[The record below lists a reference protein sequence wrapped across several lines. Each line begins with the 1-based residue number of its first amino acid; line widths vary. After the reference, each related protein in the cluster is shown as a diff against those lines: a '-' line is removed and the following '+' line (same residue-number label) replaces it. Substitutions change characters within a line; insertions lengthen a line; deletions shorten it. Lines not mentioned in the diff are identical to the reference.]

1 MKKYLLLWV
10 AMLLFVAAD
19 AIGAAGKLSSYTS
32 VFLQM
37 HEQGMIDAD
46 GRIKMP
52 AEVLQRSA
60 DVKSKGALQAMN
72 VRPMTT
78 LITENG
84 VQMVESF
91 VVLADGGS
99 VADVEAAGAVVTN
112 EIGRVLIAK
121 IPVDAIETLA
131 GLDAVERISISR
143 PVRVLNDVAREV
155 THTDMLHAGT
165 GLDQTYT
172 GEGVIVGIIDD
183 GIDFNHIDFMDEDGN
198 SRVVRA
204 YCANSDSWVGGG
216 ETYDTPEDIAKLETD
231 DYTYTHGTHVAG
243 IAAGSYT
250 GNGLQGM
257 APGADLYLCGLGAS
271 MTTSDMIARADEV
284 VSYAREVD
292 KPVVINFSL
301 GSNTGPKLGTDEVA
315 MALDEMADDGVIFV
329 FAAGNEGD
337 VNLYIN
343 KSYDN
348 PSGEEQFKTM
358 LMTPDGRSD
367 LMYSSATCYTRQ
379 PSSVQFVVV
388 DTSTGDEVYESEV
401 LSPEDGPNHS
411 ISSLGR
417 YFTGMLSVSFDEVED
432 LQEIAINP
440 YILYGMDSSNRYRV
454 AVKFYGEQ
462 GDEMNMWSDGYNLVF
477 DDGGDPQYTAGTP
490 DCSINEMATGSK
502 TISVGAYTTKL
513 SWTSVNTQSYTY
525 KTEDGDPTA
534 EEGTMASF
542 SSYGRDMN
550 GVDHPTIVAPGFGV
564 ASAFSRYVSNSRQE
578 TVSQVTANGDTYS
591 WGMNAGTSMAC
602 PVVTGIIATWL
613 QRNPSLNVDDIKYIF
628 SATAQK
634 PEKFG
639 EGVAAQWGPNGL
651 IDAYAGLGS
660 CVGVENVSASGRH
673 EGMLLV
679 YPNPNDGR
687 FRVFADGENEV
698 ALSVYS
704 TSGALMFSRDYVTAD
719 GRVNVD
725 VQGELPAGIYV
736 LKLQGDRLNYSGKL
750 VIR

>member
-1 MKKYLLLWV
+1 MLLWV
-10 AMLLFVAAD
+10 AMLLFVATD

-72 VRPMTT
+72 VRPITT

-112 EIGRVLIAK
+112 EIGDMLIAK

-143 PVRVLNDVAREV
+143 PVRPLNDVAREV
-155 THTDMLHAGT
+155 THTDVLHAGSQT
-165 GLDQTYT
+165 DQPYT
-172 GEGVIVGIIDD
+172 GEGVIVGIVDS
-183 GIDFNHIDFMDEDGN
+183 GIDYNHIDFKDEDGN

-204 YCANSDSWVGGG
+204 YCEGK
-216 ETYDTPEDIAKLETD
+216 TYATPEDIAGLTTD
-231 DYTYTHGTHVAG
+231 DRTTTHGTHVAG
-243 IAAGSYT
+243 TAAGSYT

-257 APGADLYLCGLGAS
+257 APDADLYLCGLGAS
-271 MTTSDMIARADEV
+271 MSTTSMVACADEV
-284 VSYAREVD
+284 VSYAREEG

-329 FAAGNEGD
+329 IAAGNEGD

-343 KSYDN
+343 KPYTN

-358 LMTPDGRSD
+358 LMSPDGSSN
-367 LMYSSATCYTRQ
+367 LMYSSATCYSRQ
-379 PSSVQFVVV
+379 PSSVQFAVV
-388 DTSTGDEVYESEV
+388 DTSTGEEVYESEV

-417 YFTGMLSVSFDEVED
+417 YFMGMLSVTFDEVED
-432 LQEIAINP
+432 LQEITIKP
-440 YILYGMDSSNRYRV
+440 SMLYSMDGSSRYRV

-477 DDGGDPQYTAGTP
+477 DDGGDPEYTSGTP

-513 SWTSVNTQSYTY
+513 SWTSVNTQNYTY
-525 KTEDGDPTA
+525 KDGDPTA

-628 SATAQK
+628 AATAQK

-639 EGVAAQWGPNGL
+639 QGVAAQWGPNGL

-673 EGMLLV
+673 EGVLLV

-687 FRVFADGENEV
+687 FRVFADGEDEV

-704 TSGALMFSRDYVTAD
+704 TSGALMFRRDYVTAD

>member
-1 MKKYLLLWV
+1 MLLSV

-37 HEQGMIDAD
+37 HEQGMIDAE

-172 GEGVIVGIIDD
+172 GEGVIVGIVDG
-183 GIDFNHIDFMDEDGN
+183 GIDFNHIDFKDEDGN

-204 YCANSDSWVGGG
+204 YCANSDSWYGTTG
-216 ETYDTPEDIAKLETD
+216 ETYDTPEEIAGLTTD
-231 DYTYTHGTHVAG
+231 DRTTTHGTHVAG
-243 IAAGSYT
+243 TAAGSYT

-284 VSYAREVD
+284 VSYAREVG

-301 GSNTGPKLGTDEVA
+301 GTNTGPKLGTDEVA

-343 KSYDN
+343 KPYNN

-401 LSPEDGPNHS
+401 LSPEDGPDHS
-411 ISSLGR
+411 ISSLGG
-417 YFTGMLSVSFDEVED
+417 YFMGSLSVTFDEVED

-513 SWTSVNTQSYTY
+513 SWTSVNTQSQTY
-525 KTEDGDPTA
+525 KTEYPTA
-534 EEGTMASF
+534 EEGTMALF

-564 ASAFSRYVSNSRQE
+564 ASAFNRYATTTRKE

-613 QRNPSLNVDDIKYIF
+613 QRNPELNVEDIKYIF
-628 SATAQK
+628 AATAQK

-639 EGVAAQWGPNGL
+639 QGVAAQWGPNGL

-673 EGMLLV
+673 EGVLLV

-687 FRVFADGENEV
+687 FRVFADGEDEV

-704 TSGALMFSRDYVTAD
+704 TSGALMFRRDYVTAD

>member
-1 MKKYLLLWV
+1 
-10 AMLLFVAAD
+10 MLLFVAAD

-155 THTDMLHAGT
+155 THTDMLHT
-165 GLDQTYT
+165 GSQTDQPYT
-172 GEGVIVGIIDD
+172 GEGVIVGIVDS
-183 GIDFNHIDFMDEDGN
+183 GIDYNHIDFKDEDGN

-204 YCANSDSWVGGG
+204 YCEGK
-216 ETYDTPEDIAKLETD
+216 TYATPEDIAGLTTD
-231 DYTYTHGTHVAG
+231 DRTTTHGTHVAG
-243 IAAGSYT
+243 TAAGSYT
-250 GNGLQGM
+250 GNNLQGM
-257 APGADLYLCGLGAS
+257 APDADLYLCGLGAS
-271 MTTSDMIARADEV
+271 MNTTSMVACADEV
-284 VSYAREVD
+284 VSYAREVG

-315 MALDEMADDGVIFV
+315 TALDEMADDGVIFV
-329 FAAGNEGD
+329 IAAGNEGD

-343 KSYDN
+343 KPYTN

-358 LMTPDGRSD
+358 LMSPDGSSN
-367 LMYSSATCYTRQ
+367 LMYSSATCYSRQ
-379 PSSVQFVVV
+379 PSSVQFAVV
-388 DTSTGDEVYESEV
+388 DTSTGEEVYESEV
-401 LSPEDGPNHS
+401 LSPEDGSDHS
-411 ISSLGR
+411 ISSLGW
-417 YFTGMLSVSFDEVED
+417 YFMGMLSVTFDEVED
-432 LQEIAINP
+432 LQEITIEP
-440 YILYGMDSSNRYRV
+440 SMLYSMDGSSRYRV

-462 GDEMNMWSDGYNLVF
+462 GDEMNMWSDGYMLVF
-477 DDGGDPQYTAGTP
+477 DDGGDPDYTAGTP

-513 SWTSVNTQSYTY
+513 SWTSINSVSYSY
-525 KTEDGDPTA
+525 SDRTA
-534 EEGTMASF
+534 AVGEMASF

-550 GVDHPTIVAPGFGV
+550 GVDHPTIVAPGFGL
-564 ASAFSRYVSNSRQE
+564 ASAFNRYATTSRQE

-613 QRNPSLNVDDIKYIF
+613 QRNPELNVEDIKYIF
-628 SATAQK
+628 AATAQK

-639 EGVAAQWGPNGL
+639 QGVEAQWGPNGL

-673 EGMLLV
+673 EGVLLV

-687 FRVFADGENEV
+687 FRVFADGEDEV

-704 TSGALMFSRDYVTAD
+704 TSGALMFRRDYVTAD

>member
-37 HEQGMIDAD
+37 HEQGMIDAE

-121 IPVDAIETLA
+121 IPVDAIEMLA

-172 GEGVIVGIIDD
+172 GEGVIVGIVDG
-183 GIDFNHIDFMDEDGN
+183 GIDFNHIDFKDEDGN

-204 YCANSDSWVGGG
+204 YCANSDSWYGTTG
-216 ETYDTPEDIAKLETD
+216 ETYDTPEDIAGLTTD
-231 DYTYTHGTHVAG
+231 DRTSTHGTHVAG
-243 IAAGSYT
+243 TAAGSYT

-271 MTTSDMIARADEV
+271 MSTTSMVACADEV
-284 VSYAREVD
+284 VSYAREVG

-301 GSNTGPKLGTDEVA
+301 GTNTGPKLGTDEVA

-329 FAAGNEGD
+329 IAAGNEGD

-343 KSYDN
+343 KPYNN

-367 LMYSSATCYTRQ
+367 LYMCKATCYTRQ

-388 DTSTGDEVYESEV
+388 DTSTGNEVYESEV
-401 LSPEDGPNHS
+401 LSPEDGSDHS

-417 YFTGMLSVSFDEVED
+417 YFMGSLSVSFDEVED
-432 LQEIAINP
+432 LQEIAIEP
-440 YILYGMDSSNRYRV
+440 YMYSITGSNRYRV

-477 DDGGDPQYTAGTP
+477 DDGGDPDYTAGTP

-513 SWTSVNTQSYTY
+513 SWTSINSVSYSY
-525 KTEDGDPTA
+525 SDRTA
-534 EEGTMASF
+534 AVGEMASF

-550 GVDHPTIVAPGFGV
+550 GVDHPTIVAPGFGL
-564 ASAFSRYVSNSRQE
+564 ASAFNRYATTSRQE
-578 TVSQVTANGDTYS
+578 TVSRITVDGDNYD

-628 SATAQK
+628 AATAQK

-639 EGVAAQWGPNGL
+639 QGVAAQWGPNGL
-651 IDAYAGLGS
+651 IDAYAGWGS
-660 CVGVENVSASGRH
+660 CAGIDEVTVAGDRDEAFI
-673 EGMLLV
+673 
-679 YPNPNDGR
+679 YPNPTDGR
-687 FRVFADGENEV
+687 FRVIAQGEDEV
-698 ALSVYS
+698 SIAVYS
-704 TSGALMFSRDYVTAD
+704 TSGALMFRRDYVTAD

>member
-1 MKKYLLLWV
+1 MLLWV

-37 HEQGMIDAD
+37 HEQGMIDAE

-143 PVRVLNDVAREV
+143 PVRPLNDVAREV
-155 THTDMLHAGT
+155 THTDVLHAGV
-165 GLDQTYT
+165 QTEQPYT
-172 GEGVIVGIIDD
+172 GEGVIVGIVDG

-204 YCANSDSWVGGG
+204 YCANSDSWYGTTG
-216 ETYDTPEDIAKLETD
+216 ETYDTPEEIAGLTTD
-231 DYTYTHGTHVAG
+231 DRTTTHGTHVAG
-243 IAAGSYT
+243 TAAGSYT

-284 VSYAREVD
+284 VSYAREVG

-329 FAAGNEGD
+329 IAAGNEGD

-343 KSYDN
+343 KPYNN

-388 DTSTGDEVYESEV
+388 DTSTGNEVYESEV
-401 LSPEDGPNHS
+401 LSPEDGQSHS

-417 YFTGMLSVSFDEVED
+417 YFTGMLSVTFDEVED
-432 LQEIAINP
+432 LQEIAIEP
-440 YILYGMDSSNRYRV
+440 YMLYSMTGSKRYRV

-477 DDGGDPQYTAGTP
+477 DDGGDPEFTAGTS

-513 SWTSVNTQSYTY
+513 SWTSVNTQNYNYTD
-525 KTEDGDPTA
+525 ESA
-534 EEGTMASF
+534 ELWTMASF

-550 GVDHPTIVAPGFGV
+550 GVDHPTIVAPGFGL
-564 ASAFSRYVSNSRQE
+564 ASAFNRYATTSRQE

-628 SATAQK
+628 AATAQK

-639 EGVAAQWGPNGL
+639 QGVEAQWGPNGL

-673 EGMLLV
+673 EGVLLV

-687 FRVFADGENEV
+687 FRVFADGEDEV

-704 TSGALMFSRDYVTAD
+704 TSGALMFRRDYVTAD

>member
-1 MKKYLLLWV
+1 MLLSV

-155 THTDMLHAGT
+155 THTDVLHAGSQT
-165 GLDQTYT
+165 DQPYT
-172 GEGVIVGIIDD
+172 GEGVIVGIVDG
-183 GIDFNHIDFMDEDGN
+183 GIDYNHIDFKDGDGN

-204 YCANSDSWVGGG
+204 YCANSWGDGK
-216 ETYDTPEDIAKLETD
+216 TYATPEDIAGLTTD
-231 DYTYTHGTHVAG
+231 DRTTTHGTHVAG
-243 IAAGSYT
+243 TAAGSYT

-257 APGADLYLCGLGAS
+257 APGADLYLCGLGES
-271 MTTSDMIARADEV
+271 MYTTDMIARADEV
-284 VSYAREVD
+284 VSYAREVG

-329 FAAGNEGD
+329 IAAGNEGD

-343 KSYDN
+343 KPYTN

-358 LMTPDGRSD
+358 LMSPDGSSN
-367 LMYSSATCYTRQ
+367 LMYSSATCYSRQ
-379 PSSVQFVVV
+379 PSSVQFAVV
-388 DTSTGDEVYESEV
+388 DTSTGEEVYESEV
-401 LSPEDGPNHS
+401 LSPEDGSDHS

-417 YFTGMLSVSFDEVED
+417 YFMGILSVTFDEVED
-432 LQEIAINP
+432 LQEITIEP
-440 YILYGMDSSNRYRV
+440 SMLYSMDGSSRYRV

-462 GDEMNMWSDGYNLVF
+462 GDEMNMWSDGYMLVF
-477 DDGGDPQYTAGTP
+477 DDGGDPDYTAGTP

-513 SWTSVNTQSYTY
+513 SWTSVNTQSQTY
-525 KTEDGDPTA
+525 KTEYPTA
-534 EEGTMASF
+534 EEGTMALF

-564 ASAFSRYVSNSRQE
+564 ASAFNRYATTTRKE

-613 QRNPSLNVDDIKYIF
+613 QRNPELNVEDIKYIF
-628 SATAQK
+628 AATAQK

-639 EGVAAQWGPNGL
+639 QGVAAQWGPNGL

-673 EGMLLV
+673 EGVLLV

-687 FRVFADGENEV
+687 FRVFADGEDEV
-698 ALSVYS
+698 VLSVYS
-704 TSGALMFSRDYVTAD
+704 TSGALMFRRDYVTAD

>member
-52 AEVLQRSA
+52 AEVLQRST

-165 GLDQTYT
+165 GLGQTYT
-172 GEGVIVGIIDD
+172 GEGVIVGIVDG
-183 GIDFNHIDFMDEDGN
+183 GIDFNHIDFKDEDGN

-204 YCANSDSWVGGG
+204 YCANSDSWYGTTG
-216 ETYDTPEDIAKLETD
+216 ETYDTPEEIAGLTTD
-231 DYTYTHGTHVAG
+231 DRTSTHGTHVAG
-243 IAAGSYT
+243 TAAGSYT

-271 MTTSDMIARADEV
+271 MTTSGMIARADEV
-284 VSYAREVD
+284 VSYAREVG

-329 FAAGNEGD
+329 IAAGNEGD

-343 KSYDN
+343 KPYNN

-358 LMTPDGRSD
+358 LMSPDGSSN
-367 LMYSSATCYTRQ
+367 LMYSSATCYSRQ
-379 PSSVQFVVV
+379 PSSVQFAVV
-388 DTSTGDEVYESEV
+388 DTSTGEEVYESEV

-411 ISSLGR
+411 ISSLGG
-417 YFTGMLSVSFDEVED
+417 YFMGMLSVKFDEVED
-432 LQEIAINP
+432 LQEIAIKP
-440 YILYGMDSSNRYRV
+440 DILYGSSNRYRV

-513 SWTSVNTQSYTY
+513 SWTSVNTQNYNYTD
-525 KTEDGDPTA
+525 ESA
-534 EEGTMASF
+534 ELWTMASF

-550 GVDHPTIVAPGFGV
+550 GVDHPTIVAPGFGL
-564 ASAFSRYVSNSRQE
+564 ASAFNRYATTTRKE

-628 SATAQK
+628 AATAQK

-639 EGVAAQWGPNGL
+639 QGVAAQWGPNGL
-651 IDAYAGLGS
+651 IDAYAGWGS
-660 CVGVENVSASGRH
+660 CAGIDEVTVAGDRDEAFI
-673 EGMLLV
+673 
-679 YPNPNDGR
+679 YPNPTDGR
-687 FRVFADGENEV
+687 FRVIAQGEDEV
-698 ALSVYS
+698 SIAVYS
-704 TSGALMFSRDYVTAD
+704 TSGALMLSRDYVTVD

>member
-10 AMLLFVAAD
+10 AMLLFVATD

-72 VRPMTT
+72 VRPITT

-112 EIGRVLIAK
+112 EIGDMLIAK

-143 PVRVLNDVAREV
+143 PVRPLNDVAREV
-155 THTDMLHAGT
+155 THTDVLHAGSQT
-165 GLDQTYT
+165 DQPYT
-172 GEGVIVGIIDD
+172 GEGVIVGIVDS
-183 GIDFNHIDFMDEDGN
+183 GIDYNHIDFKDEDGN

-204 YCANSDSWVGGG
+204 YCEGK
-216 ETYDTPEDIAKLETD
+216 TYATPEDIAGLTTD
-231 DYTYTHGTHVAG
+231 DRTTTHGTHVAG
-243 IAAGSYT
+243 TAAGSYT

-257 APGADLYLCGLGAS
+257 APDADLYLCGLGAS
-271 MTTSDMIARADEV
+271 MSTTSMVACADEV
-284 VSYAREVD
+284 VSYAREEG

-329 FAAGNEGD
+329 IAAGNEGD

-343 KSYDN
+343 KPYTN

-358 LMTPDGRSD
+358 LMSPDGSSN
-367 LMYSSATCYTRQ
+367 LMYSSATCYSRQ
-379 PSSVQFVVV
+379 PSSVQFAVV
-388 DTSTGDEVYESEV
+388 DTSTGEEVYESEV

-417 YFTGMLSVSFDEVED
+417 YFMGMLSVTFDEVED
-432 LQEIAINP
+432 LQEITIKP
-440 YILYGMDSSNRYRV
+440 SMLYSMDGSSRYRV

-477 DDGGDPQYTAGTP
+477 DDGGDPEYTSGTP

-513 SWTSVNTQSYTY
+513 SWTSVNTQNYTY
-525 KTEDGDPTA
+525 KDGDPTA

-628 SATAQK
+628 AATAQK

-639 EGVAAQWGPNGL
+639 QGVAAQWGPNGL

-673 EGMLLV
+673 EGVLLV

-687 FRVFADGENEV
+687 FRVFADGEDEV

-704 TSGALMFSRDYVTAD
+704 TSGALMFRRDYVTAD

>member
-1 MKKYLLLWV
+1 MKKYLLLSV

-172 GEGVIVGIIDD
+172 GEGVIVGIVDG
-183 GIDFNHIDFMDEDGN
+183 GIDFNHIDFKDEDGN

-204 YCANSDSWVGGG
+204 YCANSDSWYGTTG
-216 ETYDTPEDIAKLETD
+216 ETYDTPEEIAGLTTD
-231 DYTYTHGTHVAG
+231 DRTSTHGTHVAG
-243 IAAGSYT
+243 TAAGSYT

-271 MTTSDMIARADEV
+271 MSTSGMIARADEV
-284 VSYAREVD
+284 VSYAREVG

-329 FAAGNEGD
+329 IAAGNEGD

-343 KSYDN
+343 KPYNN

-388 DTSTGDEVYESEV
+388 DTSTGNEVYESEV
-401 LSPEDGPNHS
+401 LSPEDGPDHS

-417 YFTGMLSVSFDEVED
+417 YFTGMLSVTFDEVED

-513 SWTSVNTQSYTY
+513 SWTSVNTQNYNYTD
-525 KTEDGDPTA
+525 ESA
-534 EEGTMASF
+534 ELWTMASF

-564 ASAFSRYVSNSRQE
+564 ASAFNRYATTSRQE

-628 SATAQK
+628 AATAQK

-639 EGVAAQWGPNGL
+639 QGVAAQWGPNGL

-687 FRVFADGENEV
+687 FSVFADGENEV

-704 TSGALMFSRDYVTAD
+704 TSGALMFSRDYVTVD

>member
-1 MKKYLLLWV
+1 MLLSV

-37 HEQGMIDAD
+37 HEQGMIDAE

-112 EIGRVLIAK
+112 EIGDMLIAK

-143 PVRVLNDVAREV
+143 PVRPLNDVAREV
-155 THTDMLHAGT
+155 THTDVLHAGV
-165 GLDQTYT
+165 QTEQPYT
-172 GEGVIVGIIDD
+172 GEGVIVGIVDS
-183 GIDFNHIDFMDEDGN
+183 GIDFNHIDFKDEDGN

-204 YCANSDSWVGGG
+204 YCANSDSWYGTTG
-216 ETYDTPEDIAKLETD
+216 ETYDTPEEIAGLTTD
-231 DYTYTHGTHVAG
+231 DRTTTHGTHVAG
-243 IAAGSYT
+243 TAAGSYT

-284 VSYAREVD
+284 VSYAREVG

-329 FAAGNEGD
+329 IAAGNEGD

-343 KSYDN
+343 KPYNN

-388 DTSTGDEVYESEV
+388 DTSTGNEVYESEV
-401 LSPEDGPNHS
+401 LSPEDGSDHS

-417 YFTGMLSVSFDEVED
+417 YFMGSLSVTFDEVED

-513 SWTSVNTQSYTY
+513 SWTSVNTQNYTY
-525 KTEDGDPTA
+525 KDGDPTA

-542 SSYGRDMN
+542 SSYGRDMH
-550 GVDHPTIVAPGFGV
+550 GVEHPVIVAPGFGV
-564 ASAFSRYVSNSRQE
+564 ASAFNRYATTTRQE

-613 QRNPSLNVDDIKYIF
+613 QRNPELNVENIKYIF
-628 SATAQK
+628 AATAQK

-639 EGVAAQWGPNGL
+639 QGVEAQWGPNGL

-673 EGMLLV
+673 EGVLLV

-687 FRVFADGENEV
+687 FRVFADGEDEV

-704 TSGALMFSRDYVTAD
+704 TSGALMFRRDYVTAD

>member
-1 MKKYLLLWV
+1 MLLWV

-37 HEQGMIDAD
+37 HEQGMIDAE

-112 EIGRVLIAK
+112 EIGDMLIAK
-121 IPVDAIETLA
+121 IPVDAIEMLA

-172 GEGVIVGIIDD
+172 GEGVIVGIVDG
-183 GIDFNHIDFMDEDGN
+183 GIDFNHIDFKDEDGN

-204 YCANSDSWVGGG
+204 YCANSDSWYGTTG
-216 ETYDTPEDIAKLETD
+216 ETYDTPEEIAGLTTD
-231 DYTYTHGTHVAG
+231 DRTTTHGTHVAG
-243 IAAGSYT
+243 TAAGSYT

-284 VSYAREVD
+284 VSYAREVG

-329 FAAGNEGD
+329 IAAGNEGD

-343 KSYDN
+343 KPYNN

-388 DTSTGDEVYESEV
+388 DTSTGEEVYESEV
-401 LSPEDGPNHS
+401 LSPEDGQSHS
-411 ISSLGR
+411 ISSLGG
-417 YFTGMLSVSFDEVED
+417 YFRGILYVTFDEVEY
-432 LQEIAINP
+432 LQEITIEP
-440 YILYGMDSSNRYRV
+440 YMLYSMDGSNRYRV

-477 DDGGDPQYTAGTP
+477 DDGGDPEFTAGTS

-513 SWTSVNTQSYTY
+513 SWTSVNTQNYNYTD
-525 KTEDGDPTA
+525 ESA
-534 EEGTMASF
+534 ELWTMASF

-550 GVDHPTIVAPGFGV
+550 GVDHPTIVAPGFGL
-564 ASAFSRYVSNSRQE
+564 ASAFNRYATTTRKE

-613 QRNPSLNVDDIKYIF
+613 QRNPELNVEDIKYIF
-628 SATAQK
+628 AATAQK

-639 EGVAAQWGPNGL
+639 QGVAAQWGPNGL

-687 FRVFADGENEV
+687 FRVFADGEDEV

-704 TSGALMFSRDYVTAD
+704 TSGALMLSRDYVTAD

-736 LKLQGDRLNYSGKL
+736 LRLQGDRLNYSGKL

>member
-1 MKKYLLLWV
+1 MLLWV

-37 HEQGMIDAD
+37 HEQGMIDAE
-46 GRIKMP
+46 GRVKLPEEAFMSKNGLKMR
-52 AEVLQRSA
+52 AA
-60 DVKSKGALQAMN
+60 DKTAFS
-72 VRPMTT
+72 RPMTAIT
-78 LITENG
+78 TENG

-143 PVRVLNDVAREV
+143 PVRPLNDVAREV
-155 THTDMLHAGT
+155 THTDVLHAGV
-165 GLDQTYT
+165 QTEQPYT
-172 GEGVIVGIIDD
+172 GEGVIVGIVDS
-183 GIDFNHIDFMDEDGN
+183 GIDYNHIDFKDGDGN

-204 YCANSDSWVGGG
+204 YCANSDSWYGTTG
-216 ETYDTPEDIAKLETD
+216 ETYDTPEEIAGLTTD
-231 DYTYTHGTHVAG
+231 DRTTTHGTHVAG
-243 IAAGSYT
+243 TAAGSYT

-284 VSYAREVD
+284 VSYAREVG

-301 GSNTGPKLGTDEVA
+301 GTNTGPKLGTDEVA

-329 FAAGNEGD
+329 IAAGNEGD

-343 KSYDN
+343 KPYNN

-388 DTSTGDEVYESEV
+388 DTSTGNEVYESEV

-417 YFTGMLSVSFDEVED
+417 YFTGMLYVTFDEVED

-513 SWTSVNTQSYTY
+513 SWTSVNTQNYNYTD
-525 KTEDGDPTA
+525 ESA
-534 EEGTMASF
+534 ELWTMASF
-542 SSYGRDMN
+542 SSYGRDMH
-550 GVDHPTIVAPGFGV
+550 GVEHPVIVAPGFGL
-564 ASAFSRYVSNSRQE
+564 ASAFNRYATTTRKE

-628 SATAQK
+628 AATAQK

-639 EGVAAQWGPNGL
+639 QGVAAQWGPNGL
-651 IDAYAGLGS
+651 IDAYAGWGS
-660 CVGVENVSASGRH
+660 CAGIDEVTVAGDRDEAFI
-673 EGMLLV
+673 
-679 YPNPNDGR
+679 YPNPTDGR
-687 FRVFADGENEV
+687 FRVFADGEDEV

-704 TSGALMFSRDYVTAD
+704 TSGALMFRRDYVTAD

>member
-1 MKKYLLLWV
+1 MLLWV

-37 HEQGMIDAD
+37 HEQGMIDAE

-112 EIGRVLIAK
+112 EIGDMLIAK

-143 PVRVLNDVAREV
+143 PVRPLNDVAREV
-155 THTDMLHAGT
+155 THTDVLHAGSQT
-165 GLDQTYT
+165 DQPYT
-172 GEGVIVGIIDD
+172 GEGVIVGIVDS
-183 GIDFNHIDFMDEDGN
+183 GIDYNHIDFKDGDGN

-204 YCANSDSWVGGG
+204 YCEGK
-216 ETYDTPEDIAKLETD
+216 TYATPEDIAGLTTD
-231 DYTYTHGTHVAG
+231 DRTTTHGTHVAG
-243 IAAGSYT
+243 TAAGSYT

-284 VSYAREVD
+284 VSYAREVG

-329 FAAGNEGD
+329 IAAGNEGD

-343 KSYDN
+343 KPYNN

-358 LMTPDGRSD
+358 LMTPDGSSD

-388 DTSTGDEVYESEV
+388 DTSTGNEVYESEV

-417 YFTGMLSVSFDEVED
+417 YFTGVLYVTFDEVEN
-432 LQEIAINP
+432 LQEIAIEP
-440 YILYGMDSSNRYRV
+440 YMLYSMTGSSRYRV

-477 DDGGDPQYTAGTP
+477 DDGGDPEFTAGTS

-513 SWTSVNTQSYTY
+513 SWTSINSVTYSYT
-525 KTEDGDPTA
+525 ERDPTA
-534 EEGTMASF
+534 EVGTMASF

-578 TVSQVTANGDTYS
+578 TVSQVTANGETYS

-628 SATAQK
+628 AATAQK

-639 EGVAAQWGPNGL
+639 QGVAAQWGPNGL

-687 FRVFADGENEV
+687 FRVFADGEDEV

-704 TSGALMFSRDYVTAD
+704 TSGALMFRRDYVTAD

>member
-1 MKKYLLLWV
+1 MLLSV

-91 VVLADGGS
+91 VLLADGGS

-112 EIGRVLIAK
+112 EIGDMLIAK

-143 PVRVLNDVAREV
+143 PVRPLNDVAREV
-155 THTDMLHAGT
+155 THTDVLHAGSQI
-165 GLDQTYT
+165 DQPYT
-172 GEGVIVGIIDD
+172 GEGVIVGIVDS
-183 GIDFNHIDFMDEDGN
+183 GIDYNHIDFKDEDGN

-204 YCANSDSWVGGG
+204 YCANSDSWYGTTG
-216 ETYDTPEDIAKLETD
+216 ETYDTPEEIAGLTTD
-231 DYTYTHGTHVAG
+231 DRTSTHGTHVAG
-243 IAAGSYT
+243 TAAGSYT

-271 MTTSDMIARADEV
+271 MSTSGMIARADEV
-284 VSYAREVD
+284 VSYAREVG

-329 FAAGNEGD
+329 IAAGNEGD

-343 KSYDN
+343 KPYNN

-358 LMTPDGRSD
+358 LMSPDGSSD
-367 LMYSSATCYTRQ
+367 LMYSSATCYSRQ

-388 DTSTGDEVYESEV
+388 DTLTGDEVYESEV
-401 LSPEDGPNHS
+401 LSPEDGPDHS

-417 YFTGMLSVSFDEVED
+417 YFMGSLSVTFDEVED

-513 SWTSVNTQSYTY
+513 SWTSVNTQNYTY
-525 KTEDGDPTA
+525 KTEGGDPTA

-542 SSYGRDMN
+542 SSYGRDMH
-550 GVDHPTIVAPGFGV
+550 GVEHPVIVAPGFGL
-564 ASAFSRYVSNSRQE
+564 ASAFNRYATTTRQE
-578 TVSQVTANGDTYS
+578 TVSQVTADGDTYS

-628 SATAQK
+628 AATAQK

-639 EGVAAQWGPNGL
+639 QGVAAQWGPNGL

-673 EGMLLV
+673 EGVLLV

-687 FRVFADGENEV
+687 FRVFADGEDEV

>member
-1 MKKYLLLWV
+1 MLLSV

-183 GIDFNHIDFMDEDGN
+183 GIDFNHIDFKDEDGN

-343 KSYDN
+343 KPYTN

-388 DTSTGDEVYESEV
+388 DTSTGNEVYESEV

-417 YFTGMLSVSFDEVED
+417 YFMGSLYVSFDEV
-432 LQEIAINP
+432 
-440 YILYGMDSSNRYRV
+440 RYRV

-513 SWTSVNTQSYTY
+513 SWTSINSVTYSYT
-525 KTEDGDPTA
+525 ESDPTA

-550 GVDHPTIVAPGFGV
+550 GVDHPTIVAPGYGL
-564 ASAFSRYVSNSRQE
+564 ASAFNRYATTSREE
-578 TVSQVTANGDTYS
+578 TVSRITVDGDNYD

-628 SATAQK
+628 AATAQK

-639 EGVAAQWGPNGL
+639 QGVEAQWGPNGL

-673 EGMLLV
+673 EGVLLV

-687 FRVFADGENEV
+687 FRVFADGEDEV

>member
-1 MKKYLLLWV
+1 MLLSV

-37 HEQGMIDAD
+37 HEQGMIDAE

-172 GEGVIVGIIDD
+172 GEGVIVGIVDG

-204 YCANSDSWVGGG
+204 YCANSDSWYVTTG
-216 ETYDTPEDIAKLETD
+216 ETYDTPEEIAGLTTD
-231 DYTYTHGTHVAG
+231 DRTTTHGTHVAG
-243 IAAGSYT
+243 TAAGSYT

-271 MTTSDMIARADEV
+271 MTTSGMIARADEV
-284 VSYAREVD
+284 VSYAREVG

-301 GSNTGPKLGTDEVA
+301 GTNTGPKLGTNEVA

-329 FAAGNEGD
+329 IAAGNEGD

-358 LMTPDGRSD
+358 LMSPDGSSN
-367 LMYSSATCYTRQ
+367 LMYNSSATCYSRQ

-388 DTSTGDEVYESEV
+388 DTSTGEEVYESEV
-401 LSPEDGPNHS
+401 LSPEDGPDHS

-417 YFTGMLSVSFDEVED
+417 YFMGSLSVTFDEVED

-440 YILYGMDSSNRYRV
+440 LLYGMDSSNRYRV

-513 SWTSVNTQSYTY
+513 SWTSVNTQSQTY
-525 KTEDGDPTA
+525 KTEYPTA
-534 EEGTMASF
+534 EEGTMALF

-564 ASAFSRYVSNSRQE
+564 ASAFNRYATTTRKE

-613 QRNPSLNVDDIKYIF
+613 QRNPELNVEDIKYIF
-628 SATAQK
+628 AATAQK

-639 EGVAAQWGPNGL
+639 QGVAAQWGPNGL

-673 EGMLLV
+673 EGVLLV

-687 FRVFADGENEV
+687 FRVFADGEDEV

-704 TSGALMFSRDYVTAD
+704 TSGALMFRRDYVTAD

>member
-1 MKKYLLLWV
+1 MLLWV

-37 HEQGMIDAD
+37 HEQGMIDAE

-112 EIGRVLIAK
+112 EIGDMLIAK

-143 PVRVLNDVAREV
+143 PVRPLNDVAREV
-155 THTDMLHAGT
+155 THTDVLHAGV
-165 GLDQTYT
+165 QTEQPYT
-172 GEGVIVGIIDD
+172 GEGVIVGIVDS
-183 GIDFNHIDFMDEDGN
+183 GIDFNHIDFKDEDGN

-204 YCANSDSWVGGG
+204 YCANSDSWYGTTG
-216 ETYDTPEDIAKLETD
+216 ETYDTPEEIAGLTTD
-231 DYTYTHGTHVAG
+231 DRRTTHGTHVAG
-243 IAAGSYT
+243 TAAGSYT

-284 VSYAREVD
+284 VSYAREVG

-329 FAAGNEGD
+329 IAAGNEGD

-343 KSYDN
+343 KPYTN

-358 LMTPDGRSD
+358 LMSPDGSSD

-388 DTSTGDEVYESEV
+388 DTSTGNEVYESEV

-417 YFTGMLSVSFDEVED
+417 YFMGMLSVTFDEVED
-432 LQEIAINP
+432 LQEITIKP
-440 YILYGMDSSNRYRV
+440 SMLYSMDGSSRYRV

-477 DDGGDPQYTAGTP
+477 DDGGDPEYTSGTP

-513 SWTSVNTQSYTY
+513 SWTSVNTQNYTY
-525 KTEDGDPTA
+525 KKEGGDPTA

-564 ASAFSRYVSNSRQE
+564 ASAFNRYATTSREE
-578 TVSQVTANGDTYS
+578 TVSRITVDGDNYD

-613 QRNPSLNVDDIKYIF
+613 QRNPELNVEDIKYIF
-628 SATAQK
+628 AATAQK

-639 EGVAAQWGPNGL
+639 QGVAAQWGPNGL

-687 FRVFADGENEV
+687 FRVFADGEDEV

-704 TSGALMFSRDYVTAD
+704 TSGALMFRRDYVTAD

>member
-37 HEQGMIDAD
+37 HEQGMIDAE

-112 EIGRVLIAK
+112 EIGDMLIAK

-143 PVRVLNDVAREV
+143 PVRPLNDVAREV
-155 THTDMLHAGT
+155 THTDVLHAGSQT
-165 GLDQTYT
+165 DQPYT
-172 GEGVIVGIIDD
+172 GEGVIVGIVDS
-183 GIDFNHIDFMDEDGN
+183 GIDYNHIDFKDGDGN

-204 YCANSDSWVGGG
+204 YCEGK
-216 ETYDTPEDIAKLETD
+216 TYATPEDIAGLTTD
-231 DYTYTHGTHVAG
+231 DRTTTHGTHVAG
-243 IAAGSYT
+243 TAAGSYT

-284 VSYAREVD
+284 VSYAREVG

-329 FAAGNEGD
+329 IAAGNEGD

-343 KSYDN
+343 KPYNN

-358 LMTPDGRSD
+358 LMTPDGSSD

-388 DTSTGDEVYESEV
+388 DTSTGNEVYESEV

-411 ISSLGR
+411 IRSLGR
-417 YFTGMLSVSFDEVED
+417 YFTGMLSVTFDEVED

-477 DDGGDPQYTAGTP
+477 DDGGDPEFTAGTS

-513 SWTSVNTQSYTY
+513 SWTSVNTQNYNYTD
-525 KTEDGDPTA
+525 ESA
-534 EEGTMASF
+534 ELWTMASF
-542 SSYGRDMN
+542 SSYGRDMH
-550 GVDHPTIVAPGFGV
+550 GVEHPVIVAPGFGL
-564 ASAFSRYVSNSRQE
+564 ASAFNRYATTTRKE

-628 SATAQK
+628 AATAQK

-639 EGVAAQWGPNGL
+639 QGVAAQWGPNGL
-651 IDAYAGLGS
+651 IDAYAGWGS
-660 CVGVENVSASGRH
+660 CAGIDEVTVAGDRDEAFI
-673 EGMLLV
+673 
-679 YPNPNDGR
+679 YPNPTDGR
-687 FRVFADGENEV
+687 FRVIAQGEDEV
-698 ALSVYS
+698 SIAVYS
-704 TSGALMFSRDYVTAD
+704 TSGALMLSRDYVTAD

>member
-1 MKKYLLLWV
+1 MLLWV
-10 AMLLFVAAD
+10 AMLLFVASD

-204 YCANSDSWVGGG
+204 YCANSNSWVGGG

-284 VSYAREVD
+284 VSYAREVG

-343 KSYDN
+343 KPYNN

-358 LMTPDGRSD
+358 LMTPDGSSD
-367 LMYSSATCYTRQ
+367 LYMCKATCYTRQ

-388 DTSTGDEVYESEV
+388 DTSTGNEVYESEV
-401 LSPEDGPNHS
+401 LSPEDGQSHS

-417 YFTGMLSVSFDEVED
+417 YFRGILYVTFDEVED
-432 LQEIAINP
+432 LQEITIEP
-440 YILYGMDSSNRYRV
+440 SMLYSMDGSSRYRV

-462 GDEMNMWSDGYNLVF
+462 GDEMNMWSDGYMLVF

-513 SWTSVNTQSYTY
+513 SWTSVNTQNYNYTD
-525 KTEDGDPTA
+525 ESA
-534 EEGTMASF
+534 ELWTMASF

-613 QRNPSLNVDDIKYIF
+613 QRNPELNVEDIKYIF
-628 SATAQK
+628 AATAQK

-639 EGVAAQWGPNGL
+639 QGVEAQWGPNGL

-687 FRVFADGENEV
+687 FRVFADGEDEV

-704 TSGALMFSRDYVTAD
+704 TSGALMLSRDYVTAD

>member
-1 MKKYLLLWV
+1 MLLWV
-10 AMLLFVAAD
+10 AMLLFVATD

-112 EIGRVLIAK
+112 EIGDMLIAK

-143 PVRVLNDVAREV
+143 PVRPLNDVAREV
-155 THTDMLHAGT
+155 THTDVLHAGSQT
-165 GLDQTYT
+165 DQPYT
-172 GEGVIVGIIDD
+172 GEGVIVGIVDS
-183 GIDFNHIDFMDEDGN
+183 GIDYNHIDFKDEDGN

-204 YCANSDSWVGGG
+204 YCEGK
-216 ETYDTPEDIAKLETD
+216 TYATPEDIAGLTTD
-231 DYTYTHGTHVAG
+231 DRTTTHGTHVAG
-243 IAAGSYT
+243 TAAGSYT

-257 APGADLYLCGLGAS
+257 APDADLYLCGLGAS
-271 MTTSDMIARADEV
+271 MSTTSMVACADEV
-284 VSYAREVD
+284 VSYAREEG

-329 FAAGNEGD
+329 IAAGNEGD

-343 KSYDN
+343 KPYTN

-358 LMTPDGRSD
+358 LMSPDGSSN
-367 LMYSSATCYTRQ
+367 LMYSSATCYSRQ
-379 PSSVQFVVV
+379 PSSVQFAVV
-388 DTSTGDEVYESEV
+388 DTSTGEEVYESEV

-417 YFTGMLSVSFDEVED
+417 YFMGMLSVTFDEVED
-432 LQEIAINP
+432 LQEITIKP
-440 YILYGMDSSNRYRV
+440 SMLYSMDGSSRYRV

-477 DDGGDPQYTAGTP
+477 DDGGDPEYTSGTP

-513 SWTSVNTQSYTY
+513 SWTSVNTQNYTY
-525 KTEDGDPTA
+525 KDGDPTA

-628 SATAQK
+628 AATAQK

-639 EGVAAQWGPNGL
+639 QGVAAQWGPNGL

-673 EGMLLV
+673 EGVLLV

-687 FRVFADGENEV
+687 FRVFADGEDEV

-704 TSGALMFSRDYVTAD
+704 TSGALMFRRDYVTAD

>member
-1 MKKYLLLWV
+1 MLLWV

-172 GEGVIVGIIDD
+172 GEGVIVGIVDG

-204 YCANSDSWVGGG
+204 YCANSDSWYVTTG
-216 ETYDTPEDIAKLETD
+216 ETYDTPEEIAGLTTD
-231 DYTYTHGTHVAG
+231 DRTTTHGTHVAG
-243 IAAGSYT
+243 TAAGSYT

-271 MTTSDMIARADEV
+271 MSTSGMIARADEV
-284 VSYAREVD
+284 VSYAREVG

-301 GSNTGPKLGTDEVA
+301 GTNTGPKLGTNEVA

-329 FAAGNEGD
+329 IAAGNEGD

-343 KSYDN
+343 KPYNN

-358 LMTPDGRSD
+358 LMSPDGSSD
-367 LMYSSATCYTRQ
+367 LMYNSSATCYSRQ

-401 LSPEDGPNHS
+401 LSPEDGPDHS

-417 YFTGMLSVSFDEVED
+417 YFMGSLSVTFDEVED

-440 YILYGMDSSNRYRV
+440 LLYGMYSSNRYRV

-477 DDGGDPQYTAGTP
+477 DDGGDPEYTSGTP

-513 SWTSVNTQSYTY
+513 SWTSVNTQSQTY
-525 KTEDGDPTA
+525 KTEYPTA
-534 EEGTMASF
+534 EEGTMALF

-564 ASAFSRYVSNSRQE
+564 ASAFNRYATTTRKE

-628 SATAQK
+628 AATAQK
-634 PEKFG
+634 PEKYG
-639 EGVAAQWGPNGL
+639 QGVEAQWGPNGL

-673 EGMLLV
+673 EGVLLV

-687 FRVFADGENEV
+687 FRVFADGEDEV

-704 TSGALMFSRDYVTAD
+704 TSGALMFSRNYVTAD

>member
-1 MKKYLLLWV
+1 MLLSV

-99 VADVEAAGAVVTN
+99 VADVEAVGAVVTN
-112 EIGRVLIAK
+112 EIGDMLVAK
-121 IPVDAIETLA
+121 IPVDALETLA
-131 GLDAVERISISR
+131 GLDAVERVSISR
-143 PVRVLNDVAREV
+143 PVRPLNDVAREV
-155 THTDMLHAGT
+155 THTDVLHAGV
-165 GLDQTYT
+165 QTEQPYT
-172 GEGVIVGIIDD
+172 GEGVIVGIVDG
-183 GIDFNHIDFMDEDGN
+183 GIDFNHIDFKDEDGN

-204 YCANSDSWVGGG
+204 YCAGSDSWYGSTG
-216 ETYDTPEDIAKLETD
+216 ETYDTPEEIAKLTTD
-231 DYTYTHGTHVAG
+231 DRTSTHGTHVAG
-243 IAAGSYT
+243 TAAGSYT

-257 APGADLYLCGLGAS
+257 APDADLYLCGLGES
-271 MTTSDMIARADEV
+271 MTTSGMIARADEV
-284 VSYAREVD
+284 VSYAREVG

-329 FAAGNEGD
+329 IAAGNEGD

-343 KSYDN
+343 KPYDN

-358 LMTPDGRSD
+358 LMAPDGSSD
-367 LMYSSATCYTRQ
+367 LMYSSVTCYSRQ

-388 DTSTGDEVYESEV
+388 DTSTGNEVYESEV
-401 LSPEDGPNHS
+401 LSPEDGSNHS
-411 ISSLGR
+411 ISSLGG
-417 YFTGMLSVSFDEVED
+417 YFMCLLDVSFDEVED
-432 LQEIAINP
+432 LQEIDIEP
-440 YILYGMDSSNRYRV
+440 YLVYGDGSNRYRV
-454 AVKFYGEQ
+454 ALKFYGEQ
-462 GDEMNMWSDGYNLVF
+462 GDEMNMWCDGYNIVF
-477 DDGGDPQYTAGTP
+477 DDGGDPEYTAGTP

-513 SWTSVNTQSYTY
+513 SWTSVNTQSYTFQ
-525 KTEDGDPTA
+525 DDNA
-534 EEGTMASF
+534 EIGTMASF
-542 SSYGRDMN
+542 SSYGRDMH
-550 GVDHPTIVAPGFGV
+550 GVDHPAIVAPGFGL
-564 ASAFSRYVSNSRQE
+564 ASAFNRYATTSRQE
-578 TVSQVTANGDTYS
+578 TVNQVTADGDTYS

-651 IDAYAGLGS
+651 IDAYAGWGN
-660 CVGVENVSASGRH
+660 CAGIDEVSASGDRDAAFI
-673 EGMLLV
+673 
-679 YPNPNDGR
+679 YPNPTDGR
-687 FRVFADGENEV
+687 FRVIADGEDEV
-698 ALSVYS
+698 SMAVYN